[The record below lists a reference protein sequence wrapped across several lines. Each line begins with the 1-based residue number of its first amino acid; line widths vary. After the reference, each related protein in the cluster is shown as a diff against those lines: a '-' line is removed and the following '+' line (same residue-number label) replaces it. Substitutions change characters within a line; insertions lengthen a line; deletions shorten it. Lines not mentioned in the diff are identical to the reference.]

1 MRVSPIRHNFLVV
14 IAMVGLTVFFV
25 TSAHAGYVE
34 FENWG
39 TQFSPNPMVCNTG
52 TGCTVM
58 QTQTNILPHTHP
70 TFTVDRTATIDVTAG
85 PAGELAKAQ
94 TFPPGSPCFP
104 DGMGCLTF
112 ATGDHTFASLTLEY
126 DFSSPQSIDNIGFEI
141 ANPGAIHLSLMP
153 FQGCPAK
160 S

>member
-85 PAGELAKAQ
+85 RV
-94 TFPPGSPCFP
+94 
-104 DGMGCLTF
+104 
-112 ATGDHTFASLTLEY
+112 
-126 DFSSPQSIDNIGFEI
+126 SSPKLRHFRRDPLASRT
-141 ANPGAIHLSLMP
+141 AWGA
-153 FQGCPAK
+153 
-160 S
+160 